1 MTFTQHND
9 TNIYTIS
16 QEKFFR
22 AANVND
28 TEIEKRKA
36 AQRDYSWMLPLSY
49 QTNLRDFQ
57 PQFHILNKSQ
67 SKQLLKISFLFTEAQ
82 RNMKRPCKVNK
93 EKDVVLMLDDKF
105 EIIFTK
111 HSNCGRI
118 PRGRSLVQGEHQRD
132 RVLPRQLPRAQLGRA
147 HPRPR
152 P

>member
-67 SKQLLKISFLFTEAQ
+67 SKQLLSIRFLLTEA
-82 RNMKRPCKVNK
+82 V
-93 EKDVVLMLDDKF
+93 
-105 EIIFTK
+105 
-111 HSNCGRI
+111 
-118 PRGRSLVQGEHQRD
+118 
-132 RVLPRQLPRAQLGRA
+132 
-147 HPRPR
+147 
-152 P
+152 

>member
-67 SKQLLKISFLFTEAQ
+67 SKQHLYLYRGDMIHEVSS
-82 RNMKRPCKVNK
+82 
-93 EKDVVLMLDDKF
+93 
-105 EIIFTK
+105 IFT
-111 HSNCGRI
+111 SR
-118 PRGRSLVQGEHQRD
+118 
-132 RVLPRQLPRAQLGRA
+132 
-147 HPRPR
+147 
-152 P
+152 